1 MRQDQIPL
9 WVESFSE
16 ALKAV
21 VFACGGPKR
30 VASTLWPSKK
40 PERAALDLNHCLD
53 DGRAEKLSLEE
64 IVLLIQMGRERG
76 VHTPMDFLCSAAN
89 YQEPQPV
96 DPEDERARL
105 QREFIEAKNDF
116 ASLLKKMERHENG

>member
-1 MRQDQIPL
+1 MRQDQMPL
-9 WVESFSE
+9 WVESLGE

-30 VASTLWPSKK
+30 VGSVLWPSKK
-40 PERAALDLNHCLD
+40 PERAALYLNHCLD
-53 DGRAEKLSLEE
+53 DSRAEKLSLEE

-76 VHTPMDFLCSAAN
+76 VHTPMDYLCSAAN
-89 YQEPQPV
+89 YQEPQPIE
-96 DPEDERARL
+96 PEDERARL

-116 ASLLKKMERHENG
+116 ATLLKKMEKYEGG